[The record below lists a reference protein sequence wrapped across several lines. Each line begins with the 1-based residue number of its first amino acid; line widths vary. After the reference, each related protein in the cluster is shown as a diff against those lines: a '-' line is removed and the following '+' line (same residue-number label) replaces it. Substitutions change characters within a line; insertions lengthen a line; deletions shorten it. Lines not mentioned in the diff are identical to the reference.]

1 MAMLYDL
8 FCPCCGTEVVDFW
21 KTSDED
27 FPKCKTCDSV
37 MEPAIR
43 CKSFELKYD
52 PQKDSCTWANQG
64 YSSSMYW
71 SKVKEARDRGEKVKG
86 ANEQ

>member
-8 FCPCCGTEVVDFW
+8 FCPNCG
-21 KTSDED
+21 DEIED
-27 FPKCKTCDSV
+27 VWIENGNFPICEKCGMV
-37 MEPAIR
+37 MTAAIR

-52 PQKDSCTWANQG
+52 PKKDCCSWGNEG